1 MPLESFYLKF
11 RGTRTFLFTL
21 CTFIIVWLLGHFLF
35 KLDEGFGDLNLI
47 LSIEASIGVA
57 LLMKHNTK
65 EKEKETRLEEERL
78 KQLKYMIDLMEA
90 TKDLLNKQMPKDQQK

>member
-21 CTFIIVWLLGHFLF
+21 CTFIAVWLLGHFLF
-35 KLDEGFGDLNLI
+35 KLDEEFGDLNLI

-57 LLMKHNTK
+57 LLMKHNAK
-65 EKEKETRLEEERL
+65 EKERAAKLEEERI

-90 TKDLLNKQMPKDQQK
+90 TKDLLNKQISKDQWK